1 MYTAA
6 TVLLVDD
13 DSAIRDAMSWTLRSV
28 GLSVESC
35 ASPDELLRSS
45 RPDLSGCFVIDLQL
59 PGMNGFELQKRLRQ
73 KGCLQ
78 PFIIVSG
85 HANVSLAVQ
94 AMHLGAI
101 DFIEKPFNH
110 QLLLDSVQKA
120 IERDVGQRRRRAD
133 QADIQKKLDEL
144 TDRERQVLDLVVC
157 GELSKRIASQLRIS
171 VKTVEAHRSNIRKK
185 MDIDSVAQ
193 LTSLVTRLSLAAP

>member
-1 MYTAA
+1 MDSAA

-13 DSAIRDAMSWTLRSV
+13 DSAIRDSLTWTLRSV
-28 GLSVESC
+28 GLNVEC
-35 ASPDELLRSS
+35 CGSPDELLRNS

-59 PGMNGFELQKRLRQ
+59 PGMNGFELQRRLRQ

-85 HANVSLAVQ
+85 HAEISLAVQ
-94 AMHLGAI
+94 AMRLGAV

-110 QLLLDSVQKA
+110 QQLLDSVQRA

-133 QADIQKKLDEL
+133 QANIQKRLDEL

-157 GELSKRIASQLRIS
+157 GEPSKRIASQLCIS
-171 VKTVEAHRSNIRKK
+171 IKTVEAHRSNIMKK
-185 MDIDSVAQ
+185 MDVDSVAQ
-193 LTSLVTRLSLAAP
+193 LTSLVTRLSLAAQ